1 MDMNKPNKFIDGLT
15 KVAGKLSTNNYIMAV
30 RDGFAGTIPIT
41 ITAAFF
47 LLINN
52 VLLADKTGF
61 LRNMPGHTILS
72 NIGVQAYNGTLG
84 ILTVLVTFLIGFRLA
99 NYLKSDGA
107 TAGIVSVAC
116 YVALIPNTI
125 AVTTMA
131 GKTVNAAGV
140 LTQSQTS
147 ATAMILG
154 IIASLLGTTIL
165 VKFNGNDKLQIKM
178 PDGVP
183 PAVAKAFS
191 SLFPA
196 FFTITIFAAV
206 EEIVVAL
213 THSTVPDI
221 IVKVLQA
228 PLVGG
233 FQSLPGILLYVFL
246 ATVVFIFG
254 IHGAF
259 VFGAISGPILLTSLQ
274 QNIDAVKAGH
284 AATNIVTQPFLDA
297 YVYMGGGGTMLCL
310 VIAILIFSR
319 RKDERMIANIGGVAS
334 LFNISEPMMFGVPI
348 VFNPIYAI
356 PFVVAPMVATIMA
369 YAATAWHLVNTTYIL
384 IPWVTP
390 PIISGYL
397 ATGGDVRASILQIL
411 TLVVG
416 TLIYAPFVMVSNRAF
431 KKQQAKDEML
441 QAEPKKA

>member
-1 MDMNKPNKFIDGLT
+1 MDANKPNKFIDGLT
-15 KVAGKLSTNNYIMAV
+15 RFAGKLSTNNYIMAV

-52 VLLADKTGF
+52 VLLADKTGL
-61 LRNMPGHTILS
+61 LRNMPGHTFLT

-84 ILTVLVTFLIGFRLA
+84 ILTVLVTFLIGYRLA
-99 NYLKSDGA
+99 GYLKADGA

-125 AVTTMA
+125 TVTTMA
-131 GKTVNAAGV
+131 GKAVKAAGV

-154 IIASLLGTTIL
+154 IIASMLGTTL
-165 VKFNGNDKLQIKM
+165 LLKLTGNRHLQIKM

-183 PAVAKAFS
+183 PAVSKAFS

-196 FFTITIFAAV
+196 FITITVFAIV
-206 EEIVVAL
+206 EETVVAL
-213 THSTVPDI
+213 TGSNVPDL
-221 IVKVLQA
+221 IVKLLQA

-284 AATNIVTQPFLDA
+284 VATNIVTQPFLDA

-310 VIAILIFSR
+310 VFAILLFSR

-356 PFVVAPMVATIMA
+356 PFVLSPLVATVMA

-390 PIISGYL
+390 PVISGYL
-397 ATGGDVRASILQIL
+397 ATGGDFRASILQIL
-411 TLVVG
+411 TLIVG

-431 KKQQAKDEML
+431 KKQQEKDEAL
-441 QAEPKKA
+441 TVKKA